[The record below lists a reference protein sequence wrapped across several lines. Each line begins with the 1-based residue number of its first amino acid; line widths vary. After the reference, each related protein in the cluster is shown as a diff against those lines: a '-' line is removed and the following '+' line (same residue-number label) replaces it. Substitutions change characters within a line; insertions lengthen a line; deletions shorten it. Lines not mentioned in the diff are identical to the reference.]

1 MIFCYGPDFDLING
15 IISQQNHVYH
25 ESDNDC
31 YRLLLFISSLVFACF
46 PANQSFYK
54 KTKVIFRYLLC
65 YVDPQLFF
73 LSLLQF
79 CKAYFCFYL
88 VDTTDHCLHLPNQQG
103 FEARR
108 CSLDICL
115 GQRCYKEW
123 SIDNPGKMIW
133 NALNDLLYGFFT
145 YDTQKLS
152 SSTTVLEV
160 HADQLY
166 FNASSSLYFRNLH
179 FAVQYFI
186 QSFLL

>member
-1 MIFCYGPDFDLING
+1 MIFCCGPDFDLIVE
-15 IISQQNHVYH
+15 IKSQQNHVYP

-31 YRLLLFISSLVFACF
+31 CHLLLFIGSLVSACF

-54 KTKVIFRYLLC
+54 KMKVIFRCLLC
-65 YVDPQLFF
+65 YFDPQLFF
-73 LSLLQF
+73 LLLLQF

-88 VDTTDHCLHLPNQQG
+88 VDTTNHCQHLTNQWG
-103 FEARR
+103 FEVRR

-123 SIDNPGKMIW
+123 SIDNLGKMIS
-133 NALNDLLYGFFT
+133 NALNDLLNGFFT
-145 YDTQKLS
+145 YDTLKLS

-160 HADQLY
+160 HANQLY

-179 FAVQYFI
+179 FAKQCFVR
-186 QSFLL
+186 